1 MGLVVLRLLCGGP
14 LSLVILRLLQRWTMS
29 LIVLWL
35 LHGRPLSLVMLRLL
49 HRWPL
54 RLIVLR
60 LLHHRSM
67 GLVILRLKCRSV
79 LRGMILAAKRGLSML
94 VSRRLVVSRMR
105 RIGRVALLGRRGKRN
120 GEENGEQFAPKKLP
134 DQGAPPR
141 VNGY

>member
-1 MGLVVLRLLCGGP
+1 M
-14 LSLVILRLLQRWTMS
+14 VILRLLQRWTMS

-35 LHGRPLSLVMLRLL
+35 LHCRPMGLVVLRLLHGRPLSLVMLRLL
-49 HRWPL
+49 HRWSL

-60 LLHHRSM
+60 LLHNRSM

-141 VNGY
+141 INGY